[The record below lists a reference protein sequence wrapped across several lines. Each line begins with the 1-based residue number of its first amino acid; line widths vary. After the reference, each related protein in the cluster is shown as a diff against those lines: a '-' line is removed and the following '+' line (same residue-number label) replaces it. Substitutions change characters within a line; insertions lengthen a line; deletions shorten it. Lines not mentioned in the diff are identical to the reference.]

1 MFGSGHPAIHEAAY
15 RNGDRNMVLRTLSD
29 EDRAKARAKALAA
42 RTRRA
47 EIKKS
52 FGSGALSVTEILDLV
67 PNDEALGRL
76 RVLDL
81 LESLPGVG
89 EIRAAALMDKLG
101 ISPSRRLRGL
111 GRKQRE
117 ALIEHFGG
125 TPAPTKE

>member
-1 MFGSGHPAIHEAAY
+1 
-15 RNGDRNMVLRTLSD
+15 MVLRTLSD

-47 EIKKS
+47 EIKKA
-52 FGSGALSVTEILDLV
+52 FGSGALGVTEILDLV

-125 TPAPTKE
+125 TPTPTKE

>member
-1 MFGSGHPAIHEAAY
+1 
-15 RNGDRNMVLRTLSD
+15 MVLRTLSD

-52 FGSGALSVTEILDLV
+52 FGSGALSITEILDLV
-67 PNDEALGRL
+67 PDDEALGRL

-125 TPAPTKE
+125 TPPPTKE